1 MESTAKRQ
9 RGPGLLEWLASV
21 RAPQERTRALREIPT
36 IVLQG
41 GIMASSENSRHDR
54 KSQTTLLTRREFL
67 PLLGAAAA
75 MASIAPQALAATSS
89 DRSKSKPSDAV
100 ARFVYIGTYTAPD
113 VPPGG
118 THPSVAVGIYVFR
131 MDPSDGNLTQ
141 LQIVPA
147 SNPSYVAIDPAH
159 THLYSVNEDVA
170 GHVSAYALNQAN
182 GTLSFINTASADGRF
197 TTHISVH
204 PAAPYVFAAN
214 YGDLTAPGS
223 FPAFRINGDGSV
235 GAMTALFQSVG
246 YGTNAGP
253 NPDRQETNHAHQILT
268 DSGANHVFAVDL
280 GADKVNILNLNVGT
294 GALTPNT
301 VPFAPVA
308 SGSGPRHMAF
318 HPDGRHA
325 YVLDEL
331 VSSVTVFNY
340 DAARGAFVWAQTI
353 SK

>member
-118 THPSVAVGIYVFR
+118 QHPSSAVRIYVFR

-147 SNPSYVAIDPAH
+147 SNPSYVAIDPAQ
-159 THLYSVNEDVA
+159 THLYSVNEDLA
-170 GHVSAYALNQAN
+170 GRVSAYSLNQGS
-182 GTLSFINTASADGRF
+182 GTLSFLNTAPANGSF
-197 TTHISVH
+197 TTHVSVH
-204 PAAPYVFAAN
+204 PSGAYLFAAN
-214 YGDLTAPGS
+214 YGTGN
-223 FPAFRINGDGSV
+223 FPAYRILANGSIGP
-235 GAMTALFQSVG
+235 MTALFQSVG
-246 YGTNAGP
+246 NGTGP
-253 NPDRQETNHAHQILT
+253 QPDRQEGPHAHQILT
-268 DSGANHVFAVDL
+268 DLGGGHVFGVDL
-280 GADKVNILNLNVGT
+280 GADKVNALNLDGA
-294 GALTPNT
+294 GALIPNT

-308 SGSGPRHMAF
+308 SGSGP
-318 HPDGRHA
+318 
-325 YVLDEL
+325 
-331 VSSVTVFNY
+331 
-340 DAARGAFVWAQTI
+340 
-353 SK
+353 